1 MVRSRTKSVKPDS
14 SAGPH
19 PKPNPD
25 DPSTTPADE
34 NVLFALW
41 STARAVTGLLD
52 AALAPAGLTADEFAV
67 YSLLT
72 ARDQITPTEL
82 ARWMSAPP
90 TTISS
95 YVQRFARRGHVER
108 VAHPTDRRSYSIR
121 LTEAGRAAHR
131 AAGARFLPALQAV
144 DAALGSADGSVLRSL
159 QRLRE
164 AVLRVAP

>member
-14 SAGPH
+14 SGAAR
-19 PKPNPD
+19 PKPDPD
-25 DPSTTPADE
+25 DPSATPADE

-67 YSLLT
+67 YSLLM
-72 ARDQITPTEL
+72 AREQISPTEL

-90 TTISS
+90 TTVSS
-95 YVQRFARRGHVER
+95 YVQRFSRRGHVER

-131 AAGARFLPALQAV
+131 AAGERFLPAVQAV
-144 DAALGSADGSVLRSL
+144 DSALGSAERSVLRSL
-159 QRLRE
+159 LRLRE
-164 AVLRVAP
+164 AVNEVAR